1 MELAKQFVDVGIF
14 TNRID
19 EMRGF
24 YGERV
29 GLPFEELLP
38 VGAGVRQYRYGLLG
52 SVLKINHVRDP
63 LPARRAGGYK
73 RIAISDPRAAASSAL
88 RDPDGNEIE
97 LVARGERGIGQI
109 EIHIGVTDVDAF
121 EHFYGD
127 ALQAERVGA
136 GRYRLGET
144 IISFEHDPAAVRADS
159 SASASAVEALGAM
172 RAVGMRYITVQV
184 RDCDREHRRLT
195 SMGVWEGAAPVT
207 LGAVARISFV
217 RDPDGNFIEV
227 SQRASL
233 TGALPQ
239 AG

>member
-1 MELAKQFVDVGIF
+1 MDLAKQFLDVGVF

-19 EMRGF
+19 EMRAF
-24 YGERV
+24 YGERI

-52 SVLKINHVRDP
+52 SVLKVNHIREP
-63 LPARRAGGYK
+63 LPPRTPGGYQ
-73 RIAISDPRAAASSAL
+73 RVAIFDSHATPSTL

-109 EIHIGVTDVDAF
+109 EIHLGVTDVDAF

-127 ALQAERVGA
+127 ALQAERIGA
-136 GRYRLGET
+136 GRFKLGET
-144 IISFEHDPAAVRADS
+144 IVSFERDPAAVRAEKS
-159 SASASAVEALGAM
+159 GSASAVEVIGAM

-195 SMGVWEGAAPVT
+195 AMGVWEGAAPVT
-207 LGAVARISFV
+207 LGAVARISFI

-233 TGALPQ
+233 TGSLPT
-239 AG
+239 G

>member
-1 MELAKQFVDVGIF
+1 MELAKRFLDVGVF

-19 EMRGF
+19 EMRAF
-24 YGERV
+24 YGERI
-29 GLPFEELLP
+29 GLPFGELLP

-52 SVLKINHVRDP
+52 SVLKLNHIRES
-63 LPARRAGGYK
+63 LPPRTPGGYQ
-73 RIAISDPRAAASSAL
+73 RVAISDLRVAPSTL

-97 LVARGERGIGQI
+97 LVARGERGIAQI
-109 EIHIGVTDVDAF
+109 EIHLGVTDVDAF

-136 GRYRLGET
+136 GRFKLGET
-144 IISFEHDPAAVRADS
+144 IVSFERDPAAVRAEKS
-159 SASASAVEALGAM
+159 GSASAVEVIGAM

-184 RDCDREHRRLT
+184 RDCDREHRRL
-195 SMGVWEGAAPVT
+195 SSRGVWEGAAPVT
-207 LGAVARISFV
+207 LGAVARISFI

-233 TGALPQ
+233 TGSLPQ
-239 AG
+239 D

>member
-1 MELAKQFVDVGIF
+1 MELAKQFLDVGVF

-19 EMRGF
+19 EMRAF
-24 YGERV
+24 YGERI

-52 SVLKINHVRDP
+52 SVLKLNHIREP
-63 LPARRAGGYK
+63 PPARTPGGYK
-73 RIAISDPRAAASSAL
+73 LVAISDSKATPSTL
-88 RDPDGNEIE
+88 RDPDGNEIA

-109 EIHIGVTDVDAF
+109 EIHLGVTDVDAF

-136 GRYRLGET
+136 GRFKLGET
-144 IISFEHDPAAVRADS
+144 IVSFEHDHAAVRAEKS
-159 SASASAVEALGAM
+159 RSASAVEVVGAM

-195 SMGVWEGAAPVT
+195 AMGVWEGAAPVT
-207 LGAVARISFV
+207 LGAVARISFI

-233 TGALPQ
+233 TGSLPT
-239 AG
+239 G

>member
-1 MELAKQFVDVGIF
+1 MELAKRFLDVGVF

-19 EMRGF
+19 EMRAF
-24 YGERV
+24 YGERI

-52 SVLKINHVRDP
+52 SVLKLNHIRES
-63 LPARRAGGYK
+63 LPPRTPGGYQ
-73 RIAISDPRAAASSAL
+73 RVAISDSHATPSTL

-97 LVARGERGIGQI
+97 LVARGERGIAQI
-109 EIHIGVTDVDAF
+109 EIHLGVTDVDAF

-136 GRYRLGET
+136 GRFKLGET
-144 IISFEHDPAAVRADS
+144 IVSFERDPAAVRAEKS
-159 SASASAVEALGAM
+159 GSASAVEVIGAM

-184 RDCDREHRRLT
+184 RDCDQEHRRLT

-207 LGAVARISFV
+207 LGAVARISFI

-233 TGALPQ
+233 TGSLPQ
-239 AG
+239 D

>member
-1 MELAKQFVDVGIF
+1 MELAKRFLDVGVF

-19 EMRGF
+19 EMRAF
-24 YGERV
+24 YGERI

-52 SVLKINHVRDP
+52 SVLKLNHIRES
-63 LPARRAGGYK
+63 LPPRTPGGYQ
-73 RIAISDPRAAASSAL
+73 RVAISDLRVAPSTL

-97 LVARGERGIGQI
+97 LVARGERGIAQI
-109 EIHIGVTDVDAF
+109 EIHLGVTDVDAF

-136 GRYRLGET
+136 GRFKLGET
-144 IISFEHDPAAVRADS
+144 IVSFERDPAAVRAEKS
-159 SASASAVEALGAM
+159 GSASAVEVIGAM

-184 RDCDREHRRLT
+184 RDCDQEHRRLT

-207 LGAVARISFV
+207 LGAVARISFI

-233 TGALPQ
+233 TGSLPQ
-239 AG
+239 D